1 MRRNALSTEQDL
13 KAMALK
19 TKPHTNPWLYL
30 SLRLCALGQD
40 AFDYAPAVVR
50 EIYQY
55 LKTILD
61 VKEQEGATILQLM

>member
-1 MRRNALSTEQDL
+1 MRRNALSTEEDL

-19 TKPHTNPWLYL
+19 TKPHTKTWLYL
-30 SLRLCALGQD
+30 STRLCALGQD

-50 EIYQY
+50 EIHQY

-61 VKEQEGATILQLM
+61 VKKQDED